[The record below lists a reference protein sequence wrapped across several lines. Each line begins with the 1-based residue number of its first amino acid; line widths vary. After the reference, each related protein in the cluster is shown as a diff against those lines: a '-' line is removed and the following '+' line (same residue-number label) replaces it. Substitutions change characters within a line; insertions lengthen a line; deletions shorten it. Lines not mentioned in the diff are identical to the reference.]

1 MDSNFQYAE
10 AVKLLVGAFSCVDCL
25 GRVGAPVGVLRL
37 RSFFIVSGDGTPQ
50 FGAFSVRLIQRR
62 NVVISQRR
70 PRSTSDD
77 KWLSN
82 FIPA

>member
-37 RSFFIVSGDGTPQ
+37 RSFFIVSGDGTPPIRGVLVYADSAAAVIN
-50 FGAFSVRLIQRR
+50 FRR
-62 NVVISQRR
+62 
-70 PRSTSDD
+70 
-77 KWLSN
+77 
-82 FIPA
+82 